1 MRRPLLLIVLFLLFS
16 PSLTTGKDLYEDQLN
31 RGIRNSEPYSYVLIQ
46 LSKTNSSEAKSI
58 LREAVRY
65 SPDLPAAYFEL
76 SKVSFTFSP
85 EGIFNAVDYMLQGI
99 AAYKRN
105 FWWLFTL
112 LGSLFSSAVIS
123 LISLT
128 IIVILIRL
136 PKDLPLLS
144 HDITESRHKALLF
157 LILLSA
163 IMGPLFLIG
172 GILILTGLYMKKWD
186 RAFVYFYLL
195 FLLILP
201 WTLNTASM
209 FFNASVSPELKAI
222 VQVNESKGNR
232 YALSVLRTGDD
243 PIELFSYALALK
255 REGRYGEAID
265 IYDKLIAQKPT
276 ALLYLLYNNL
286 ANCYVAINDIE
297 KAKELYRKSTE
308 LQPIPSTLY
317 NLSQVS
323 RKTLDFDKGDEY
335 FLYAQRLD
343 QDAVSGFRSIFSR
356 NPNRFVV
363 DEGLPISAL
372 LGYSQEKTADASIM
386 NLLKVPQTVIPFIA
400 LFMGM
405 LFYMLNKGLKS
416 RAYRCKKCG
425 TILCS
430 ECEKHILWGRMCLQC
445 YRSLVKLDELDAKKR
460 IKRVLSVYDYQK
472 RRRNIIKVISL
483 LIPGGGQI
491 YAGNVLSGLLF
502 LWPFLFLLFILIT
515 SSIFVPETSKFSHI
529 WLKWGSI
536 FLIVAVYFLSNI
548 VTRRRLAKGWL

>member
-1 MRRPLLLIVLFLLFS
+1 MKRLLLLTILCLLLS
-16 PSLTTGKDLYEDQLN
+16 PSLSEGKDLYEDQLN
-31 RGIRNSEPYSYVLIQ
+31 RGIRNSEPYSYVLIKQ
-46 LSKTNSSEAKSI
+46 SKANSTEAKSI

-76 SKVSFTFSP
+76 SKASFTFSP
-85 EGIFNAVDYMLQGI
+85 EGIFNAVDYMLKGI

-112 LGSLFSSAVIS
+112 LGSLFASTILS
-123 LISLT
+123 LISSA
-128 IIVILIRL
+128 IIIILIRL

-144 HDITESRHKALLF
+144 HDITEDRNKALLL
-157 LILLSA
+157 LILVSA
-163 IMGPLFLIG
+163 IIGPLFLIG
-172 GILILTGLYMKKWD
+172 SILILTGLYMKKWGKV
-186 RAFVYFYLL
+186 FVYFYLL
-195 FLLILP
+195 FLLALP
-201 WTLNTASM
+201 WIFNTASM
-209 FFNASVSPELKAI
+209 FFNASVSAKLKAI
-222 VQVNESKGNR
+222 VQVNESKDNK
-232 YALSVLRTGDD
+232 YALSVLKGRDD
-243 PIELFSYALALK
+243 PVELFSYALALK
-255 REGRYGEAID
+255 REGRYAEAID
-265 IYDKLIAQKPT
+265 IYNKLAAQRPT
-276 ALLYLLYNNL
+276 APLYNNL

-308 LQPIPSTLY
+308 LQPIPSALY

-343 QDAVSGFRSIFSR
+343 QDAVSRFRSIFGR
-356 NPNRFVV
+356 NPNRFVI
-363 DEGLPISAL
+363 DESLPISAL
-372 LGYSQEKTADASIM
+372 LEYSQEKTADASIM
-386 NLLKVPQTVIPFIA
+386 NLLRVPQAVMPLIA
-400 LFMGM
+400 LFMMM
-405 LFYMLNKGLKS
+405 LFYILNKRLKN

-430 ECEKHILWGRMCLQC
+430 GCEKHIRWGRMCLQC

-472 RRRNIIKVISL
+472 RRRDIIKVISL
-483 LIPGGGQI
+483 LIPGAGQI
-491 YAGNVLSGLLF
+491 YAENVLSGLLF

-515 SSIFVPETSKFSHI
+515 NSIFVPETSKFSHI

-536 FLIVAVYFLSNI
+536 FLIATVYFVSNI